1 MYTYQQKISM
11 TPYHDFVE
19 EEEAGVDLLQNLVTK
34 HHSTMCIQKF
44 NKGTTIRP
52 AKKYPTMHHFRI
64 PKFCRAFWS
73 KIALWEY

>member
-34 HHSTMCIQKF
+34 HHSRLWVFRNSIKVQK
-44 NKGTTIRP
+44 
-52 AKKYPTMHHFRI
+52 
-64 PKFCRAFWS
+64 
-73 KIALWEY
+73 